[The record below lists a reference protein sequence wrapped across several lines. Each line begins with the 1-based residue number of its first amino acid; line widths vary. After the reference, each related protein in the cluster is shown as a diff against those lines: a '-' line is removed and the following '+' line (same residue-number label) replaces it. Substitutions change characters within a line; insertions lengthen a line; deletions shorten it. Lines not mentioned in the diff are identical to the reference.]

1 VIGVAV
7 GQARRKPLLATVLLV
22 GISASA
28 LAGGQLAGTI
38 EQVAWKTE
46 TYGLNERSAEAAAVL
61 EQVGASWIDLLF
73 GKGWGALVRSPAV
86 GDMWVSYT
94 HSFATYMLLKTGLIG
109 CLATLA
115 YVASLVPALLRLA
128 RVDLPLAAALIPP
141 LGLALFAH
149 TSFKYLCFGLLM
161 AALNREKVADRRALG
176 STACRVRDSML

>member
-1 VIGVAV
+1 MAAVVVIGVAV

-94 HSFATYMLLKTGLIG
+94 HSFATYMLLKTGLLGVWQLWPMSRHWFRHCSVWRGSI
-109 CLATLA
+109 CR
-115 YVASLVPALLRLA
+115 LR
-128 RVDLPLAAALIPP
+128 
-141 LGLALFAH
+141 
-149 TSFKYLCFGLLM
+149 
-161 AALNREKVADRRALG
+161 RR
-176 STACRVRDSML
+176 